1 MAQLIMQ
8 KVFNGLSVA
17 SFTMSVGILIGSTML
32 YTRIPSIT
40 KHYMS
45 ELKLELTQL
54 VTDMVPG
61 KIDDVMPELPTST
74 GPAIPGGI
82 KSPF

>member
-1 MAQLIMQ
+1 MS
-8 KVFNGLSVA
+8 G
-17 SFTMSVGILIGSTML
+17 TMVVGSLML

-45 ELKLELTQL
+45 ELKLELTKV
-54 VTDMVPG
+54 VTDMVPA
-61 KIDDVMPELPTST
+61 KIDDVMPELPKTT
-74 GPAIPGGI
+74 GPAVELP

>member
-1 MAQLIMQ
+1 M
-8 KVFNGLSVA
+8 
-17 SFTMSVGILIGSTML
+17 MSAGMLVGTAVIYS
-32 YTRIPSIT
+32 RIPSIT

-54 VTDMVPG
+54 VTDMVPTQ
-61 KIDDVMPELPTST
+61 INDAMPELPTST

>member
-1 MAQLIMQ
+1 
-8 KVFNGLSVA
+8 
-17 SFTMSVGILIGSTML
+17 MSVGVLIGSTML

-40 KHYMS
+40 KHYIS
-45 ELKLELTQL
+45 ELKLELTK
-54 VTDMVPG
+54 VMTDMVPA

-74 GPAIPGGI
+74 GPAVELP

>member
-1 MAQLIMQ
+1 MQ
-8 KVFNGLSVA
+8 PIFNGLSVA
-17 SFTMSVGILIGSTML
+17 SFTISVGILIGSTML

-40 KHYMS
+40 QHYMS
-45 ELKLELTQL
+45 ELQTELTKVL
-54 VTDMVPG
+54 ADMVPD

-74 GPAIPGGI
+74 GPAVELP